1 MFNHIKC
8 HASIELTVEVGPGL
22 NAVEYYVF
30 NGAFILFFFLCFL
43 HRISGVWK
51 QLVHRQ
57 VTTLPSLWLAASR
70 DILGA
75 GWAKYTSMKKIKYTK
90 KG

>member
-30 NGAFILFFFLCFL
+30 NGAFILFFFSLFSAQDL
-43 HRISGVWK
+43 GGLEAVSSSTGDHSSFA
-51 QLVHRQ
+51 LVGCI
-57 VTTLPSLWLAASR
+57 T
-70 DILGA
+70 GYF
-75 GWAKYTSMKKIKYTK
+75 GC
-90 KG
+90 